1 MSTLLFI
8 WFFVCVLSILLIVLM
23 LLPGDTWQTLCHC
36 QLDLTLR
43 TMQHR
48 IVPRTTHTTCPWPG
62 TKSRYVVPSE
72 AVLAVSA
79 GQYHILS
86 LLHRHHLKSGTVPQV
101 MNTVANL
108 TDFTLAHIH
117 YYVTA
122 RNILKEKIS
131 KRKKGAIKPLSV

>member
-36 QLDLTLR
+36 QLDLTLQDDAASLCQEPHKR
-43 TMQHR
+43 H
-48 IVPRTTHTTCPWPG
+48 VPGQKQNLATWFRPRQFLQYLRANTT
-62 TKSRYVVPSE
+62 
-72 AVLAVSA
+72 
-79 GQYHILS
+79 LS
-86 LLHRHHLKSGTVPQV
+86 LCSTV

-131 KRKKGAIKPLSV
+131 KRKKGAIKGIVC